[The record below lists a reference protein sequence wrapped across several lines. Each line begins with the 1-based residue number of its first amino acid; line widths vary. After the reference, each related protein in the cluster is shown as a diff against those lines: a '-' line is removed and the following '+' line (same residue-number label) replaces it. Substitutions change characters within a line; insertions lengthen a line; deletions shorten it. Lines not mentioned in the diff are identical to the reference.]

1 MTRDGHMTDRF
12 AGAIDAIVIGA
23 GHAGLSMSYLL
34 TAQGVDHIVLERGEV
49 ANSWRKERWD
59 SLRLLTPNW
68 QTRLPG
74 QRYEGDDPD
83 GFMAVGELVGFLEDY
98 AASTGAPVA
107 TNTTVTSVRRE
118 GRAYRVTTDHGSLA
132 ARAVVLATGACNL
145 PSVPKVADEL
155 PDHITQLT
163 PHDYRSPDQIG
174 DGGVL
179 IVGASATGLQFADE
193 LLGAGH
199 EVTVAAGEHVRMPR
213 RYRGRDIFYW
223 MQRCGIHDERYDEV
237 EDINRGRRLPS
248 PQLVGSHDRPIL
260 DLNSLT
266 DQGARVTGRLMGL
279 RDGTA
284 LFSGSLKNVCAL
296 ADLKMQRLLSTIDET
311 ADADGAPAA
320 ERFDATRAEDNPP
333 LTLDLDSAGIRT
345 VIWATG
351 YRPDYSWLDVP
362 VFDRKGQLRHD
373 GGIVDAPGLY
383 LLGLPLMRRRKS
395 SFIFGIE
402 DDARDISEHL
412 IDYLIKGGKTDG
424 IHQDDA
430 RARGDWRGSRH
441 VPAPAGSLG
450 LRPELREGLQPPP

>member
-1 MTRDGHMTDRF
+1 M
-12 AGAIDAIVIGA
+12 
-23 GHAGLSMSYLL
+23 
-34 TAQGVDHIVLERGEV
+34 
-49 ANSWRKERWD
+49 
-59 SLRLLTPNW
+59 
-68 QTRLPG
+68 
-74 QRYEGDDPD
+74 
-83 GFMAVGELVGFLEDY
+83 
-98 AASTGAPVA
+98 
-107 TNTTVTSVRRE
+107 
-118 GRAYRVTTDHGSLA
+118 
-132 ARAVVLATGACNL
+132 
-145 PSVPKVADEL
+145 
-155 PDHITQLT
+155 
-163 PHDYRSPDQIG
+163 
-174 DGGVL
+174 
-179 IVGASATGLQFADE
+179 
-193 LLGAGH
+193 
-199 EVTVAAGEHVRMPR
+199 AAGEHVRMPR